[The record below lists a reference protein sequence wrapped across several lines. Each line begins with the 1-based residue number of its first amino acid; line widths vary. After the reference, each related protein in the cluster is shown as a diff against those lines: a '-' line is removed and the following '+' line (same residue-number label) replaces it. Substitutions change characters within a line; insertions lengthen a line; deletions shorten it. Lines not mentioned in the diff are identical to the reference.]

1 MFPIHFNP
9 CYSIKLQ
16 IFLLLPPINISKK
29 RLGCSERI
37 KKTTEHLR
45 FSSKSSSL
53 KERYVFL
60 QGAKVELGFHHCH
73 HISPFVTTSTY
84 LYIHHIHTPTIF
96 HHTSTTYIGPHT
108 CTSWFDCM
116 TRFSGSVVWLYNI
129 CLQVCMSCLPIYE
142 LHISLLVIGWEREGT
157 MLLCLM
163 PKIPHI
169 LSEEKRHTS

>member
-1 MFPIHFNP
+1 MRLKSRSRILHPYMPLLPWKYASTYFSSRSTPKLFYSYTRSEHQNMFPIHFNP

-29 RLGCSERI
+29 RLGCSE
-37 KKTTEHLR
+37 KKLLFEHPR
-45 FSSKSSSL
+45 FSSKSSSS

-60 QGAKVELGFHHCH
+60 QGEKVELGFHHCH

-108 CTSWFDCM
+108 CTS
-116 TRFSGSVVWLYNI
+116 
-129 CLQVCMSCLPIYE
+129 
-142 LHISLLVIGWEREGT
+142 
-157 MLLCLM
+157 
-163 PKIPHI
+163 
-169 LSEEKRHTS
+169 